1 MRYLY
6 LLGLILLMG
15 HTSWAQGTRLLR
27 QPTISQDKIVFAY
40 ADDLWMANRGGTE
53 AQRLTSAEG
62 SESLPHFSPDGSMIA
77 FTGQYDGNTDVYVVP
92 STGGSPRRLTWHSS
106 ADFVQGWTP
115 DGRSVLFRSSREGRP
130 TQTSKLFTV
139 AVDGGLPKGLAI
151 PRAAYGELSGKGDY
165 IAYTPITG
173 WDPEWRNYRGGQA
186 MPIWIVN
193 MKNYTLKRVPQP
205 DQERHLDPVWY
216 KGKVYFLSERDYA
229 SNIWSFDPRND
240 ELNQLTFHSDFD
252 VKSLDAGPDAIIYE
266 QGGWL
271 HELKPESG
279 ESKKLAIEVK
289 GDFHWA
295 RPRWEEVSAS
305 RLANASLSPTGKR
318 ALFEYRGDIF
328 TVPKEKGD
336 WRNITQSPGV
346 ADRYPVWSPDGQQ
359 IAWFSDQT
367 GEYTLMISDQMG
379 LEKPKSITLPNPT
392 FYFNPT
398 WSPDGKYIAYT
409 DTDYNLWY
417 ANIETGAVKK
427 ADTDRFAH
435 PNRSMN
441 PIWSPDSRWIAYAR
455 LLDNQY
461 KAIKVHQVETGQT
474 YQLTDAMA
482 DAISPVWD
490 ESGKYLY
497 FLASTNFGL
506 NTGWLDMS
514 SYDPSTTYRPYMIL
528 LSKDTPSPFL
538 PESDEEPDPD
548 KKKEEKKEKQ
558 DSLVNIDMPGL
569 ARRILPI
576 DAPARNYVAMVA
588 GPKGMF
594 FYAEAIDN
602 QPGLSLHRYDIEK
615 QESKLFLKGISQAS
629 ISHDRK
635 QLLYNSRGS
644 WGIVSAGGAPPKAG
658 AGKLKLNLRM
668 KVEPRQEWAQIYK
681 EGWRYQRDFLYVDNV
696 HGAPWDDIY
705 DWYRPWV
712 DHVRHRTDLNYIVD
726 ILGGEVAV
734 GHSYTRG
741 GDFPDIDRVSIGL
754 LGADLEEVNGFYR
767 IKKIYTGESWN
778 PGIEGPLA
786 IPGLDVQVGDY
797 ILAIDGQDLKAP
809 TNPFSLLE
817 GKANRQVKLLV
828 NNRPVV
834 EGATLITTK
843 AISSERNLRYVDWV
857 EGNRRKVDSLSNGQL
872 AYVYVPNTGGGGFTS
887 FNRYYFAQQDKKGA
901 VIDERNNGGGSA
913 ADYMVDVMAR
923 ELHGYFNSKANDRK
937 PFTTPMAG
945 LWGPK
950 VMIIN
955 ERAGSG
961 GDLLPYLFHKMEI
974 GPLIGTRTWG
984 GLVGT
989 WDTPPF
995 LDGGRMVAPRGG
1007 FFDVNGEWA
1016 VEGVGISPDIE
1027 VIQDP
1032 AQVIEG
1038 RDPQLERAV
1047 QEALKLLKTESIEL
1061 QPEPAAPVRWKRPSK
1076 K

>member
-6 LLGLILLMG
+6 LLGLAMILG
-15 HTSWAQGTRLLR
+15 QFSWAQGTRLLR
-27 QPTISQDKIVFAY
+27 QPTISQNKIVFVY
-40 ADDLWMANRGGTE
+40 ADDLWITNRGTSE

-62 SESLPHFSPDGSMIA
+62 SESLPHFSPDGKMVA
-77 FTGQYDGNTDVYVVP
+77 FTVQYDGNTDVYIVP
-92 STGGSPRRLTWHSS
+92 TAGGEPRRLTWHSS
-106 ADFVQGWTP
+106 ADFVQGWSP
-115 DGRSVLFRSSREGRP
+115 DGRSILFRPSREGRP

-139 AVDGGLPKGLAI
+139 SLEGGLPKALAI
-151 PRAAYGELSGKGDY
+151 PRAAYGELSEKGDY

-173 WDPEWRNYRGGQA
+173 WDAEWRNYRGGQA

-193 MKNYTLKRVPQP
+193 MKNYALKRVPQP
-205 DQERHLDPVWY
+205 DKERHLDPVWY
-216 KGKVYFLSERDYA
+216 KDKVYFLSERDYA

-240 ELNQLTFHSDFD
+240 ELKQLTFHKDFD

-271 HELKPESG
+271 HELKPETG
-279 ESKKLAIEVK
+279 KNKQLAVEVK

-295 RPRWEEVSAS
+295 RPRWENVPAG
-305 RLANASLSPTGKR
+305 RLTNASLSPTGKR
-318 ALFEYRGDIF
+318 ALFQYRGDIF

-336 WRNITQSPGV
+336 WRNLTKSPGV

-359 IAWFSDQT
+359 VAWFSDKS

-379 LEKPKSITLPNPT
+379 LENPRSIKLPNPT

-417 ANIETGAVKK
+417 ANIESGQVKK

-441 PIWSPDSRWIAYAR
+441 PVWSPDSRWIAYAR
-455 LLDNQY
+455 LLDNQH

-474 YQLTDAMA
+474 YQLTDGMA

-514 SYDPSTTYRPYMIL
+514 SYDPSTTYRPYMVL
-528 LSKDTPSPFL
+528 LGKDTPSPFL
-538 PESDEEPDPD
+538 PESDEEPAADD
-548 KKKEEKKEKQ
+548 KKDKKAKK
-558 DSLVNIDMPGL
+558 DSLVTIDMPGL
-569 ARRILPI
+569 ARRILSI
-576 DAPARNYVAMVA
+576 NAPARNYIAMVA
-588 GPKGMF
+588 GPEGKF
-594 FYAEAIDN
+594 FYREEVDN
-602 QPGLSLHRYDIEK
+602 QPGLSLHRYDIKK
-615 QESKLFLKGISQAS
+615 QEGKLFLKGVNQAS
-629 ISHDRK
+629 ISNDRK

-644 WGIVSAGGAPPKAG
+644 WGIVSAGGPPPKPG

-668 KVEPRQEWAQIYK
+668 KVEPRAEWAQIYK

-696 HGAPWDDIY
+696 HGAPWDDVY
-705 DWYRPWV
+705 EWYRPWV

-754 LGADLEEVNGFYR
+754 LGVDLEEVNGYYR

-778 PGIEGPLA
+778 PGVEGPLA
-786 IPGLDVQVGDY
+786 IPGLDVQEGDY
-797 ILAIDGQDLKAP
+797 ILAIDGKNLQAP

-817 GKANRQVKLLV
+817 GTANRQVKLLV
-828 NNRPVV
+828 NSTTSKADARF
-834 EGATLITTK
+834 ITTK

-872 AYVYVPNTGGGGFTS
+872 AYVYVPNTSGPGFNS
-887 FNRYYFAQQDKKGA
+887 FNRYFFAQQNKKGA

-923 ELHGYFNSKANDRK
+923 ELHGYFNSKANDRR

-961 GDLLPYLFHKMEI
+961 GDLLPYLFRKMEI

-1016 VEGVGISPDIE
+1016 VEGVGVAPDVE

-1032 AQVIEG
+1032 AQVIKG
-1038 RDPQLERAV
+1038 GDPQLERAV
-1047 QEALKLLKTESIEL
+1047 QEALKLLKSQSIEL
-1061 QPEPAAPVRWKRPSK
+1061 KPEPAAPIRYKRPGK
-1076 K
+1076 